1 MKTFFAVIMA
11 ATVTALLT
19 TGAIFNV
26 YPNIAYTQPCFRAI
40 ADRYH
45 VNKFSKPGT
54 YMYVGQSTVIIG
66 FVAIDRKQYQYSC
79 TVQDFGVTKLE
90 VEDNV
95 SFRAWAIGE
104 VGQ

>member
-11 ATVTALLT
+11 ATMTALLT

-26 YPNIAYTQPCFRAI
+26 YPNIAYTQPCFKAI

-45 VNKFSKPGT
+45 VDGFSKPGT
-54 YMYVGQSTVIIG
+54 YMHVGHSTVIIG
-66 FVAIDRKQYQYSC
+66 FVAIDRKQYEYSC

-90 VEDNV
+90 VEDNGM
-95 SFRAWAIGE
+95 FRAWAIGE
-104 VGQ
+104 VSR